1 MTDITK
7 TGNIATTQHQMK
19 ESHRATSAFNGRE
32 RNSAGND
39 TLSADSR
46 SDIHVRNFITYYQDI
61 LVVNIK
67 CI

>member
-7 TGNIATTQHQMK
+7 TGNIATTQHHMR
-19 ESHRATSAFNGRE
+19 ESQKATAAFNGRE
-32 RNSAGND
+32 RSSEEND
-39 TLSADSR
+39 NLSADYSTV
-46 SDIHVRNFITYYQDI
+46 IHVKNFITYYQDI